1 MEELLQWYGIRIRR
15 GGGSKVIAYAD
26 DLAVVVSGKFPQT
39 LCDIMQDRLRLIE
52 RWTKEKGLGVN
63 PEKTDLVLFTR
74 KYKIPSLQLPA
85 IGNKILKLGESAKY
99 LGVVLDKK
107 LNWAQNIQER
117 VKKATVALYSCKGAI
132 GRSWGLSPSIM
143 YWLYTVV
150 VRPILLY
157 GVLVW
162 WPSLNRKSTTE
173 ALQKV
178 QRTAMLCICGAL
190 RTTPSEAMCVLLD
203 ILPIEIV
210 GKQSAGCAALR
221 LRELPGWRDTQEGH
235 TAILKDINIPD
246 TDYCAPRLNFTK
258 RYRISIPD
266 RKFWSGGAPD
276 DNGSLHLYTDGSKL
290 DGKVGGGVFSARL
303 GLEICFRL
311 PNHCSVFQ
319 AEVAAIQEAV
329 EHLRTREVIYNDIF
343 IYSDSQAA
351 LKALDSVTC
360 SSKTVAD
367 CRRSLNEMA
376 EQSALHLVWVPG
388 HRNIPG
394 NEKADE
400 LAREGTSAPLSQA
413 WKGLGMPLAT
423 CKLILRD
430 LSLKL
435 ARDRWDSLT
444 TCNNTKL
451 TWPKWD
457 KKRSKDLLM
466 LSKGDLAAAVGL
478 LTGHVAIGGHAER
491 LGIPHN
497 DFCRSCRNEEEPETL
512 RHLLCE
518 CPALCRRRQK
528 FMGSG
533 FFEDL
538 TDIAEVGIRQ
548 LLGFAKSTRW
558 FE

>member
-107 LNWAQNIQER
+107 LNWAQNIQEC

-178 QRTAMLCICGAL
+178 QRIAMLCICGAL

-235 TAILKDINIPD
+235 TAILKDVNIPD

-376 EQSALHLVWVPG
+376 EQSALHLGQANQVVIPIALRKRILQLLHDG
-388 HRNIPG
+388 HWG
-394 NEKADE
+394 VVKMKQ
-400 LAREGTSAPLSQA
+400 LARSYCWWPGIDKNIENVAKECESCKTNSSSPPCECSNWPVAMRSWERVHIDFAGPIFNCMWLVCVDAYSQYPYVTQMKTTTTADTIIAISAIFAIEGLPETIVSDN
-413 WKGLGMPLAT
+413 G
-423 CKLILRD
+423 
-430 LSLKL
+430 
-435 ARDRWDSLT
+435 
-444 TCNNTKL
+444 
-451 TWPKWD
+451 
-457 KKRSKDLLM
+457 RSKRPIC
-466 LSKGDLAAAVGL
+466 SNNFV
-478 LTGHVAIGGHAER
+478 
-491 LGIPHN
+491 
-497 DFCRSCRNEEEPETL
+497 
-512 RHLLCE
+512 
-518 CPALCRRRQK
+518 PA
-528 FMGSG
+528 M
-533 FFEDL
+533 
-538 TDIAEVGIRQ
+538 A
-548 LLGFAKSTRW
+548 
-558 FE
+558 